1 MIPLPVVKQSGLF
14 QQNCAQSCEMYD
26 ACEGSASAPCG
37 CSREPPERRYECESC
52 YILCRERRSPG
63 FRIEQQLLEG
73 IDLCELQ
80 INQNSS
86 YQFPIFIPLNT
97 HESISALP
105 LAWAGV
111 DARSLL
117 NEAKKKPVRPKPY
130 LRGDRSIEDHLS
142 LANGA
147 NLIAVLNG
155 QDWLLEGFWGMRRED
170 LWESLKRYRFA
181 AVTGPTFSITREG
194 KGFPASHN
202 VFMQRRHHRVMQEV
216 QEYGLFAVPNIYWR
230 DEDDIR
236 RWQDWLGTQGNVQVV
251 TRDFSRTKRNP
262 SFQRELAEFI
272 KLLVELKR
280 PLHVLLVGVGPVNGL
295 TALRELSYIG
305 CTVSVM
311 SSYPIREAVTKG
323 RELNLST
330 SGALS
335 AEQNL
340 SVSRE
345 QLILK
350 NIQAVEDYLVD
361 KASGL
366 PIYQSLKRSLINSEC
381 NIVKSP
387 ELLGQV
393 SGLG

>member
-1 MIPLPVVKQSGLF
+1 MF
-14 QQNCAQSCEMYD
+14 QQSCAQFCEMYD

-52 YILCRERRSPG
+52 YVLCRERRAPG
-63 FRIEQQLLEG
+63 FRVEQQLLEG
-73 IDLCELQ
+73 IDLGELQ
-80 INQNSS
+80 INQAPSH
-86 YQFPIFIPLNT
+86 QFPTFIPLST
-97 HESISALP
+97 HESVSMLP

-117 NEAKKKPVRPKPY
+117 NKAKKKPVRPKSY
-130 LRGDRSIEDHLS
+130 LCGDSPIEGHLS
-142 LANGA
+142 LAESA

-155 QDWLLEGFWGMRRED
+155 QDWLLEGFWGMKRED
-170 LWESLKRYRFA
+170 LWESLARYRFA

-202 VFMQRRHHRVMQEV
+202 VFMQRRHHKVMQEV
-216 QEYGLFAVPNIYWR
+216 QEHGLFAIPNIYWR

-236 RWQDWLGTQGNVQVV
+236 RWQDWLVTQANVQVV

-262 SFQRELAEFI
+262 SFQRELSEFI
-272 KLLVELKR
+272 KLLAGLKR

-295 TALRELSYIG
+295 TALRELSYVG
-305 CTVSVM
+305 CTASII

-323 RELNLST
+323 RELSLST

-340 SVSRE
+340 SVPRE
-345 QLILK
+345 QLIVK
-350 NIQAVEDYLVD
+350 NIQAVEGYLLD
-361 KASGL
+361 KVSKL
-366 PIYQSLKRSLINSEC
+366 PIYQSLGRLLINFES
-381 NIVKSP
+381 I
-387 ELLGQV
+387 L
-393 SGLG
+393 